1 MVIGDENETMKDE
14 TRYQVGIIGGGLAG
28 LTLAIQLRKAGVNVI
43 LFEKESYPFHKVCGE
58 YISMESWDFLEQL
71 GIPLSAMSL
80 PKITELNVSA
90 PNGLLLSHKLDLGGF
105 GISRYTLD
113 YQLYMLAK
121 SLGVVIKENC
131 KVLDVLHQ
139 SIQTNQGNFIASIVV
154 GSWGKR
160 SRMDAALLRD
170 FQKEGKRQLN
180 NYVGVKYHV
189 KADLPDNLIE
199 LHNFRNGY
207 CGISKIEEHKYCMC
221 YLVKGEELKKAGGS
235 IKQLEEKVLMQNPY
249 LKKYFT
255 HFPSLYD
262 KPLTISQISFESKTT
277 VEDGILMAGDAA
289 GLITPLCGNGMS
301 MAMHASKILATLLIQ
316 YVNNEI
322 GKAQLKEKYTQLWQQ
337 AFSKRLKTGRL
348 IQSLFGNSIVTNL
361 TIGLLKPFPFMVRK
375 LVESTH
381 GKPF

>member
-316 YVNNEI
+316 HVNNEI
-322 GKAQLKEKYTQLWQQ
+322 GKVELEQKYTQLWHQ

-348 IQSLFGNSIVTNL
+348 IQSLFGNSVVTNL